1 MLIFAPIMYTV
12 SETTVMGINFKK
24 KSVYFIYISII
35 ISIINIAGNMLLVP
49 IIGARGAAI
58 STGFSYIIYFTL
70 RTYFSQ
76 KLINFN
82 FDLKRLYF
90 IIALITIYSLFLT
103 FYNNLFLTIGV
114 GILLLILLLIIY
126 MKVIKEVYENLM
138 KK

>member
-1 MLIFAPIMYTV
+1 
-12 SETTVMGINFKK
+12 
-24 KSVYFIYISII
+24 
-35 ISIINIAGNMLLVP
+35 MLLVP

-126 MKVIKEVYENLM
+126 MKVIKEVYKNLM